1 MKKTKFETARFNCQY
16 GYTDVLIPC
25 SRLFVC
31 LDSLA
36 TVCLSQVLLKEKNV
50 ANLI

>member
-1 MKKTKFETARFNCQY
+1 MKKKSLKTARFNCQY

-36 TVCLSQVLLKEKNV
+36 TVCLSQVLLKKKNV